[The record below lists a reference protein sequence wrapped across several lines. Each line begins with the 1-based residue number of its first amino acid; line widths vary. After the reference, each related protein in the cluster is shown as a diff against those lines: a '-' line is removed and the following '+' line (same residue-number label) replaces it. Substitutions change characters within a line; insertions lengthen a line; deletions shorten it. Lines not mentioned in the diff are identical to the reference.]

1 MSSQNIPLQGR
12 IDLCG
17 SSRIPATRLFAFKLR
32 RWEAQ
37 LGPSARISAGCLR
50 WQELPRD
57 FLPIPFRLPASVALP
72 PLGSEKLTASP
83 QRSPETQI
91 DHRPDGLRRRPP
103 CCFSVASWS
112 VRTRTASYL
121 ISNRHLFTF
130 ALAFLQCR

>member
-17 SSRIPATRLFAFKLR
+17 SSRIPATETIRVRAATVGGAARPECQDLGRMLALAGIAAIFCRSLSACRCPWHCRLV
-32 RWEAQ
+32 E
-37 LGPSARISAGCLR
+37 
-50 WQELPRD
+50 
-57 FLPIPFRLPASVALP
+57 
-72 PLGSEKLTASP
+72 SEKPTASP

-103 CCFSVASWS
+103 CCCSVVSWYAG
-112 VRTRTASYL
+112 TASYL
-121 ISNRHLFTF
+121 ISNGHLFTF